1 MDGSFLSF
9 LVMIII
15 STTTCG
21 LGSEVCELR
30 TYMGIDRYVWDSF
43 LIYLKS

>member
-9 LVMIII
+9 LIVIVI

-21 LGSEVCELR
+21 LGIEVCELR
-30 TYMGIDRYVWDSF
+30 TYTGIYRYVWDNF
-43 LIYLKS
+43 VI